1 MDSMLEFEI
10 VDDRPEPEET
20 ASDEERIAMIAD
32 ELREAIR
39 RKVSQQ
45 LTLC

>member
-10 VDDRPEPEET
+10 ADDQPEPEEI
-20 ASDEERIAMIAD
+20 APDEERIAMIAY

-45 LTLC
+45 LTA